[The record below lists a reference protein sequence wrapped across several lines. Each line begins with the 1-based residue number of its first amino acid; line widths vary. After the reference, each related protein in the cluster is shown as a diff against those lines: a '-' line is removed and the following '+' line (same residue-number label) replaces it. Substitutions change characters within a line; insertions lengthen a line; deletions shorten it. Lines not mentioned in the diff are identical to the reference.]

1 MKTRM
6 FRYWTITLGAVFLTL
21 SVEATGQ
28 RLFEDHDVLEIAIAA
43 PLTTLE
49 RSRPDE
55 EYLDG
60 QLTYRDTDGGQ
71 HAFDLKLRAR
81 GKFRRQKRTCQ
92 FPPVRLNFRTQ
103 QVTGSIFDGQDK
115 LKLVTHCNSRR
126 DRYEQLVLREY
137 LAYRILETLTDKSFG
152 ARLLRITWSNTE
164 DDDEP
169 FTRYGFVIEDDD
181 DVGGRIGME
190 PLTTD
195 KLNYSDLDQAHTNL
209 VTMFQYLI
217 GNTDYS
223 LIRGPENDECCHNA
237 VPFHDG
243 QVVWPVP
250 YDFDFSGLV
259 DAPYA
264 DPAPQFKIRS
274 VRTRVY
280 RGRCSSNDLLRGSIA
295 AFEASKA
302 EIYGLIDTLTDLDDR
317 NRKQVTQYLDGFYD
331 AIADDKMVQRNLV
344 RKCS

>member
-1 MKTRM
+1 MKTQLFPAWTAVAGIM
-6 FRYWTITLGAVFLTL
+6 FL
-21 SVEATGQ
+21 STGVDAAGLP
-28 RLFEDHDVLEIAIAA
+28 LFENHETLEISINA

-60 QLTYRDTDGGQ
+60 TLSYRDGDGGERV
-71 HAFDLKLRAR
+71 FDLKLRAR
-81 GKFRRQKRTCQ
+81 GKFRRQKKTCQ

-103 QVTGSIFDGQDK
+103 QVAGSVFDGQDK
-115 LKLVTHCNSRR
+115 LKLVTHCNTRR
-126 DRYEQLVLREY
+126 DSYEQLVLREY
-137 LAYRILETLTDKSFG
+137 LAYRILGTLTDRSFN
-152 ARLLRITWSNTE
+152 ARLLRITWTDTE

-181 DVGGRIGME
+181 DLGERIGME
-190 PLTTD
+190 ALKIE
-195 KLNYSDLDQAHTNL
+195 KLSYSDLDQAHTSL
-209 VTMFQYLI
+209 VTVFQYLI

-223 LIRGPENDECCHNA
+223 LIRGPENDACCHNA
-237 VPFHDG
+237 VPFNDG

-274 VRTRVY
+274 VKTRVY
-280 RGRCSSNDLLRGSIA
+280 RGRCSSNDLLPRSIA
-295 AFEASKA
+295 AFETKKSQ
-302 EIYGLIDTLTDLDDR
+302 IYGLVEALTDLDDR
-317 NRKQVTQYLDGFYD
+317 NRKAVTQYLDSFYD
-331 AIADDKMVQRNLV
+331 TIEDERKIERNLV

>member
-1 MKTRM
+1 MRTRL
-6 FRYWTITLGAVFLTL
+6 FRYSTIAAGAVFLSI
-21 SVEATGQ
+21 SVEAAGQ
-28 RLFEDHDVLEIAIAA
+28 ALFESHEILDIKIDA

-60 QLTYRDTDGGQ
+60 KLVYQDVDGQ
-71 HAFDLKLRAR
+71 ERVFDLKLRAR
-81 GKFRRQKRTCQ
+81 GKFRRQKKTCQ

-103 QVTGSIFDGQDK
+103 QVAGSVFDGQDK
-115 LKLVTHCNSRR
+115 LKLVTHCNTRR

-137 LAYRILETLTDKSFG
+137 LAYRILGTLTEKSFG
-152 ARLLRITWSNTE
+152 ARLLRITWTDVE
-164 DDDEP
+164 DDDES
-169 FTRYGFVIEDDD
+169 FTRYGFFIEDDD
-181 DVGGRIGME
+181 DVGARIGME
-190 PLTTD
+190 SLEIE

-209 VTMFQYLI
+209 VTVFEYLI

-223 LIRGPENDECCHNA
+223 LIRGPADDECCHNA

-280 RGRCSSNDLLRGSIA
+280 RGRCSSNELLPGSLA
-295 AFEASKA
+295 AFEAAKT
-302 EIYGLIDTLTDLDDR
+302 EIYGLVDTLDGLDDR
-317 NRKQVTQYLDGFYD
+317 NRKSVRQYLDSFYD
-331 AIADDKMVQRNLV
+331 TIGDDRKLQRNLI